1 MKYKLITLSAALCCV
16 ACQRPMTQVTD
27 AQARQPIHPAA
38 DTLVDETTSSEQQAA
53 MASKIQLL
61 QDADGRYRMS
71 VEQAVYL
78 CMQNNRDL
86 HIQRLDLEIAQRFID
101 IERASFDPELL
112 ASISAGEERSSE
124 TDRGTGNQFDV
135 ESEDTALSLGVSQSF
150 ATGTDLEIDLS
161 LSRDVSDRT
170 PDQAESRLG
179 LTLTQAL
186 LQGFGAPVQ
195 TARIQQAHIDARI
208 SEFEVRGFTER
219 LIAQTEIVYWRLIA
233 ASERIASLEQAVT
246 IAQQQQAETEERIRV
261 GVTAKNAL
269 AVARSEL
276 ARHEQA
282 LIDARSELR
291 ALELRLWSYVQV
303 PIKPYF
309 EHAIH
314 ADSVA
319 DEALIITSSLEEHLQ
334 LALVQRAEIGEAR
347 LRLERN
353 QLATTMTRNGLL
365 PKLDFFIDLGKTGF
379 GDNYNAALQNMDEN
393 TYDLSVGLDFSY
405 TLGARSAAANHDVAF
420 FEVEQAEAAIKNM
433 EDLVGLEVRLAWNEV
448 QRATQQ
454 IKASR
459 TTLALQ
465 KETLRSEQ
473 ERLKAGTSTSLLVA
487 QAMRD
492 VLAAEVSLIEA
503 LSEQRIACIQLYLA
517 DGSLLERRGIVLH
530 K

>member
-1 MKYKLITLSAALCCV
+1 MKHKWLTWSLVLFCA
-16 ACQRPMTQVTD
+16 ACQRPVADPAPVSNSMDKSQVKL
-27 AQARQPIHPAA
+27 A
-38 DTLVDETTSSEQQAA
+38 DDDDPTPQQSA

-61 QDADGRYRMS
+61 QDDDGRYRVS
-71 VEQAVYL
+71 VEQAVFL

-86 HIQRLDLEIAQRFID
+86 HIQRLDQEIAERFID

-124 TDRGTGNQFDV
+124 TDRGTGNQFEV
-135 ESEDTALSLGVSQSF
+135 ESEDTELSLGLRQSF
-150 ATGTDLEIDLS
+150 TSGTELEVDLS
-161 LSRDVSDRT
+161 LSRNISDRT
-170 PDQAESRLG
+170 PDQAEGRLG
-179 LTLTQAL
+179 ITLTQAL

-195 TARIQQAHIDARI
+195 TARIRQASIDARI

-233 ASERIASLEQAVT
+233 AAERISSLQEAVR

-291 ALELRLWSYVQV
+291 ALELQLWSYMQV

-314 ADSVA
+314 ADSQA
-319 DEALIITSSLEEHLQ
+319 DEAIAIQSALDEHLQ
-334 LALVQRAEIGEAR
+334 LSLTKRAELGEAR
-347 LRLERN
+347 LRLERH
-353 QLATTMTRNGLL
+353 QLETQVTRNGLL

-379 GDNYNAALQNMDEN
+379 GDNYNTALQNMDEN
-393 TYDLSVGLDFSY
+393 TYDLSIGLDFSY
-405 TLGARSAAANHDVAF
+405 SLGARSAAANNEIAF
-420 FEVEQAEAAIKNM
+420 FEVEQAEAAIENM
-433 EDLVGLEVRLAWNEV
+433 EDLIGLEVRLAWNEV

-454 IKASR
+454 INASR
-459 TTLALQ
+459 TTVALQ

-503 LSEQRIACIQLYLA
+503 LSEQRIAFIQLYLA
-517 DGSLLERRGIVLH
+517 DGSLLDRRGIVFN